1 MVYLFIE
8 YYIKTIAKLLN
19 KIKKRK
25 NFNFNH
31 KRPSISKEES
41 ESIFQC
47 ILYMFLLEILAEEKY
62 SSKSKNKIISYCL
75 RNVKYNE
82 RYKEVFILQVVDYL
96 TEFTEKEILIKKKTK
111 SGNHRYSFN
120 KSYYERIKND

>member
-120 KSYYERIKND
+120 KSYYERIKK